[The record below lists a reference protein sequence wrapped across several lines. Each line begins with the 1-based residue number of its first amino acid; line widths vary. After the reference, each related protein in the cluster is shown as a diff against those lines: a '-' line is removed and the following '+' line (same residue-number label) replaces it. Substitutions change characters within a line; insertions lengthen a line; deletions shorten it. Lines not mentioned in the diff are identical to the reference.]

1 MADTTPHLDLAT
13 LPEYFRGLIREAL
26 DHRKAGRAPQT
37 PEAVEF
43 YLVNLLQ
50 GCLSTEAVYP
60 SPPENFPKNFKEEPL
75 ALLYLK
81 AAQSR
86 DDVRVALLRRL
97 GDFSLFISGFFP
109 MSLGRR
115 LVDVDYYIQM
125 GETAYGNLSQ
135 IVARRAAL
143 SEIFT
148 ELARRFV
155 MYVDI
160 LAEVSER
167 SRLQNHTDILRLY
180 EHWLKTGSE
189 RTAKLLSDAGILPV
203 KAPRSAH

>member
-1 MADTTPHLDLAT
+1 MADAKSPLNLTTLS
-13 LPEYFRGLIREAL
+13 EYFRGLIHEAL
-26 DHRKAGRAPQT
+26 DHRKRSRSIQT

-50 GCLSTEAVYP
+50 GCLSTEALYP
-60 SPPENFPKNFKEEPL
+60 SPPEGFKEEPL
-75 ALLYLK
+75 ALLFLK
-81 AAQSR
+81 ASQSR

-109 MSLGRR
+109 ASLGRR

-135 IVARRAAL
+135 ILVRRAAL
-143 SEIFT
+143 REIFT

-155 MYVDI
+155 VYADI
-160 LAEVSER
+160 LSEVSER
-167 SRLQNHTDILRLY
+167 SRMQNHTDLLRLY

-203 KAPRSAH
+203 KTPHSPN